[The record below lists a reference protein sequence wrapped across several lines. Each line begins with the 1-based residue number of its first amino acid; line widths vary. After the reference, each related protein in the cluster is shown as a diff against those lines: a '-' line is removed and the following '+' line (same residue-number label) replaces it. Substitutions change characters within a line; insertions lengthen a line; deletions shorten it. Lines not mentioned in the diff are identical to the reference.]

1 LAPRFGA
8 LFSVGDNRQ
17 HEERER
23 KGNKFHG
30 CHYDAKPSHSLRDLL
45 YCSIDEIAM
54 AFVGWKSISTWGI
67 QDVCRYRGHFPPG
80 ILVRVQKCRS
90 EILISIRLTKLAKL
104 FYA

>member
-1 LAPRFGA
+1 
-8 LFSVGDNRQ
+8 
-17 HEERER
+17 
-23 KGNKFHG
+23 
-30 CHYDAKPSHSLRDLL
+30 
-45 YCSIDEIAM
+45 M

-90 EILISIRLTKLAKL
+90 EILISIRLTKLTKL